1 MGRGRCAKGGV
12 DLHARDSEPIV
23 GTRGPGRGPRLR
35 AHANLR
41 PPSHTGRVPQVY
53 EPRMRATRRPVSP
66 RLTLTPASPRA
77 AEPTGRHPHRSPRP
91 CLDALPEHTRPSSPP
106 LSTKLPPSSPTVRPA
121 PRTRR
126 VVPLPAWGRRPP
138 PSHTGA
144 GPDRM
149 PIKMC
154 RSREPATT
162 AGPERARI
170 SEYPPQPPTGGRGS
184 PAPRKGSGT
193 HRPKQSTQ
201 PAPHILLAR
210 RGSKGCWWAGMWP
223 GVVWLVSE
231 CQ

>member
-1 MGRGRCAKGGV
+1 MRDPSNPCTSRAEPWATTRAACAT
-12 DLHARDSEPIV
+12 LSLQARSH
-23 GTRGPGRGPRLR
+23 

-41 PPSHTGRVPQVY
+41 PPSHTVRVPQVY

-91 CLDALPEHTRPSSPP
+91 YLVALIGHTRPSSPP
-106 LSTKLPPSSPTVRPA
+106 LSTKLPPSPLTVRPA

-144 GPDRM
+144 GPNRM

-154 RSREPATT
+154 RCREPATT

-170 SEYPPQPPTGGRGS
+170 S
-184 PAPRKGSGT
+184 A
-193 HRPKQSTQ
+193 
-201 PAPHILLAR
+201 PAPH
-210 RGSKGCWWAGMWP
+210 GGAGQP
-223 GVVWLVSE
+223 GPP
-231 CQ
+231 

>member
-1 MGRGRCAKGGV
+1 MDPRPRATTELPVSLQRTPQPPMTLSRLAATSHAPHALPREPTSRAEPWATTRTACAHYRLV
-12 DLHARDSEPIV
+12 V
-23 GTRGPGRGPRLR
+23 TRAQIYAPLRTLPG
-35 AHANLR
+35 A
-41 PPSHTGRVPQVY
+41 RVPQVY
-53 EPRMRATRRPVSP
+53 EPRMRATRRPVRP

-170 SEYPPQPPTGGRGS
+170 S
-184 PAPRKGSGT
+184 A
-193 HRPKQSTQ
+193 
-201 PAPHILLAR
+201 PAPH
-210 RGSKGCWWAGMWP
+210 GGAGQP
-223 GVVWLVSE
+223 GPP
-231 CQ
+231 

>member
-1 MGRGRCAKGGV
+1 MGH
-12 DLHARDSEPIV
+12 DQ
-23 GTRGPGRGPRLR
+23 
-35 AHANLR
+35 
-41 PPSHTGRVPQVY
+41 GRVCHPLTIGSVSRACKSTPPFAHRPRPTGV
-53 EPRMRATRRPVSP
+53 PRMRATRRPVRP
-66 RLTLTPASPRA
+66 RLTLTPASPSA

-91 CLDALPEHTRPSSPP
+91 YLVALIGHTRPSSPP

-170 SEYPPQPPTGGRGS
+170 SAPAPRGGRGS
-184 PAPRKGSGT
+184 LAPRKGSGT
-193 HRPKQSTQ
+193 HRPNEIATQ
-201 PAPHILLAR
+201 PDPPSPVGSQGFEVGGLVGGDVAR
-210 RGSKGCWWAGMWP
+210 GC
-223 GVVWLVSE
+223 VVCVCVSVKCRLPVRPYLV
-231 CQ
+231 Q

>member
-1 MGRGRCAKGGV
+1 MHVACGAMGH
-12 DLHARDSEPIV
+12 DQ
-23 GTRGPGRGPRLR
+23 
-35 AHANLR
+35 
-41 PPSHTGRVPQVY
+41 GRVCHPLTIGS
-53 EPRMRATRRPVSP
+53 ESRACKSTPPFAHRPRPTGVPHMRATRRPVRP
-66 RLTLTPASPRA
+66 RLTLTPASPSA
-77 AEPTGRHPHRSPRP
+77 AEPTSRHPHRSPRP
-91 CLDALPEHTRPSSPP
+91 YLVALIGHTRPSSPP

-170 SEYPPQPPTGGRGS
+170 S
-184 PAPRKGSGT
+184 A
-193 HRPKQSTQ
+193 
-201 PAPHILLAR
+201 PAPH
-210 RGSKGCWWAGMWP
+210 GGAGQP
-223 GVVWLVSE
+223 GPP
-231 CQ
+231 